1 MPPVDFLAPLDDKGL
16 ECIRCRFTTERG
28 QVTIFTIQYE
38 TTVGEQTMPVVR
50 YDNAHGFPHRDLLDR
65 RGRIIAKSPLAG
77 APTPK
82 EALHIGER
90 DIVENWQ
97 RYRQRFFGDQG

>member
-1 MPPVDFLAPLDDKGL
+1 
-16 ECIRCRFTTERG
+16 
-28 QVTIFTIQYE
+28 VTRFTIQYE
-38 TTVGEQTMPVVR
+38 TVVGEERFPVVR

-65 RGRIIAKSPLAG
+65 RGRIIAKHPLAG

-90 DIVENWQ
+90 DILEKWQ
-97 RYRQRFFGDQG
+97 RYRQQFFGDRK